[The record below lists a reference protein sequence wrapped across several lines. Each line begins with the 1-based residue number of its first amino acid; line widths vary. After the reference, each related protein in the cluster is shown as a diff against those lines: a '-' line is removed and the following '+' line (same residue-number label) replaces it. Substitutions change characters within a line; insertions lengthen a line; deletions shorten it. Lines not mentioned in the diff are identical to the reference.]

1 MAELQLQPSIA
12 TDKRAQAL
20 LQLIER
26 LQDPSIGATA
36 DTPGAGKIDVS
47 SILVY
52 RIASLV
58 DSAVLPMA
66 WQWDVLN
73 PLLLPVATELVN
85 LDFANWDQIQS
96 PDSLTNTDLLQYL
109 ASITQGGGGNEPLAL
124 RFAQYRALILLS
136 TQLHSIM
143 GTKGAL
149 EQALAGLGY
158 PNAQILEGQN
168 SWGGSSWPANE
179 GWAVFRILI
188 DLATVPGGTDL
199 STLAQRITAIA
210 NYWKPARSWL
220 DLVQFTLNLSDT
232 LIPPITDFLTSI
244 FAQVDILAPAVSDF
258 LAGQFAPLTDTKTIV
273 PFHNNEYYF
282 GSSVTYGGTQP
293 AVSDGPV
300 IVNGNAISH

>member
-12 TDKRAQAL
+12 TDLRSRAL
-20 LQLIER
+20 LTLIER
-26 LQDPSIGATA
+26 LKDPSLGGTL
-36 DTPGAGKIDVS
+36 DLS

-52 RIASLV
+52 RMASLV

-85 LDFANWDQIQS
+85 LEYANWDEISS

-109 ASITQGGGGNEPLAL
+109 SSITESGAGSLAI
-124 RFAQYRALILLS
+124 RYAQYRALILLS

-143 GTKGAL
+143 GTKGAM
-149 EQALAGLGY
+149 EQALSGLGY
-158 PNAQILEGQN
+158 PNAVIQEGQN
-168 SWGGSSWPANE
+168 SWGGNSYPSSE

-188 DLATVPGGTDL
+188 DLLTVPAGTDM
-199 STLAQRITAIA
+199 STLLQRITAIA

-220 DLVQFTLNLSDT
+220 DAVSFTLALSDA
-232 LIPPITDFLTSI
+232 LSPPISDS
-244 FAQVDILAPAVSDF
+244 LASTFQQFDLIGPLPGDF
-258 LAGQFAPLTDTKTIV
+258 LAGQFAPVVDTKTIV
-273 PFHNNEYYF
+273 PFHNNQYYF
-282 GSSVTYGGTQP
+282 GSSIRYGGTQP

-300 IVNGNAISH
+300 IVNGSAVAH

>member
-1 MAELQLQPSIA
+1 MADLALQPSIA

-20 LQLIER
+20 LALISR
-26 LQDPSIGATA
+26 LKDPSIGGTL
-36 DTPGAGKIDVS
+36 DLS

-52 RIASLV
+52 RMPSLV

-85 LDFANWDQIQS
+85 LEFATWDQIQS

-109 ASITQGGGGNEPLAL
+109 TSITQSGGGQEPLAL
-124 RFAQYRALILLS
+124 RYAQYRALILLS

-149 EQALAGLGY
+149 QEALSGLGY
-158 PNAQILEGQN
+158 PDAQILEGQN
-168 SWGGSSWPANE
+168 SWGGTSWPASQ

-188 DLATVPGGTDL
+188 DLATVPAGTDMSAL
-199 STLAQRITAIA
+199 LQRITAIA

-220 DLVQFTLNLSDT
+220 DAVSFTLALSDT
-232 LIPPITDFLTSI
+232 LSPPLSDTLASVFQQTDLI
-244 FAQVDILAPAVSDF
+244 APLPADV
-258 LAGQFAPLTDTKTIV
+258 LKGMFAPIVDTKTIV
-273 PFHNNEYYF
+273 PFHNNQYYF

-300 IVNGNAISH
+300 IVNGNAIAH

>member
-12 TDKRAQAL
+12 TDRRAQAL
-20 LQLIER
+20 LALIQR
-26 LQDPSIGATA
+26 LKDPSLGGTL
-36 DTPGAGKIDVS
+36 DLS

-52 RIASLV
+52 RMASLV

-73 PLLLPVATELVN
+73 PLLLPVATQLVN
-85 LDFANWDQIQS
+85 LQFATWDQIQS
-96 PDSLTNTDLLQYL
+96 PDTLTNTDLLQYL
-109 ASITQGGGGNEPLAL
+109 ASITESGAAPLPL
-124 RFAQYRALILLS
+124 RYAQYRALILLS

-149 EQALAGLGY
+149 AQALSGLGY

-168 SWGGSSWPANE
+168 SWGGHSYPASQ
-179 GWAVFRILI
+179 GWAVFRIGINL
-188 DLATVPGGTDL
+188 LTVPTGTDL
-199 STLAQRITAIA
+199 STLLQRIIAIA

-220 DLVQFTLNLSDT
+220 DSVGFTLALSDALT
-232 LIPPITDFLTSI
+232 ISDSLASVFQQTDL
-244 FAQVDILAPAVSDF
+244 LAPLPMDY
-258 LAGQFAPLTDTKTIV
+258 LAGLFAPIVDTKTIV
-273 PFHNNEYYF
+273 PFHNNQYYF

-300 IVNGNAISH
+300 IVNGNAVAH

>member
-12 TDKRAQAL
+12 TDLRAQAL
-20 LQLIER
+20 LELIER
-26 LQDPSIGATA
+26 LKDPSLGGTL
-36 DTPGAGKIDVS
+36 DLS

-52 RIASLV
+52 RMASLV

-85 LDFANWDQIQS
+85 LEYANWDEISS

-109 ASITQGGGGNEPLAL
+109 SSITESGAGSLAI
-124 RFAQYRALILLS
+124 RYAQYRALILLS

-143 GTKGAL
+143 GTKGAM
-149 EQALAGLGY
+149 EQALSGLGY
-158 PNAQILEGQN
+158 PNAVIQEGQN
-168 SWGGSSWPANE
+168 SWGGNSYPPNE

-188 DLATVPGGTDL
+188 DLLTVPAGTDM
-199 STLAQRITAIA
+199 STLLERITAIA

-220 DLVQFTLNLSDT
+220 DAVSFTLALSDA
-232 LIPPITDFLTSI
+232 LSPPISDS
-244 FAQVDILAPAVSDF
+244 LASTFQQFDLIGPLPGDF
-258 LAGQFAPLTDTKTIV
+258 LAGLFAPVVDTKTIV
-273 PFHNNEYYF
+273 PFHNNQYYF
-282 GSSVTYGGTQP
+282 GSSITYGGTQP

-300 IVNGNAISH
+300 IVNGSAVAH